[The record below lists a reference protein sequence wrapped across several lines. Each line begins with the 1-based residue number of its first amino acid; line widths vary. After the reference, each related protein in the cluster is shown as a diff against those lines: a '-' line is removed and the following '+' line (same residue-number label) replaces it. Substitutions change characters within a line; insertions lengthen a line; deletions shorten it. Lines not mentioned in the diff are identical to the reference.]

1 MSHVEP
7 KWWLGGSQNG
17 CNSWGYCVDAE
28 FWKSNKNHDYGK
40 KAYDGDII
48 CIEVNR
54 DTGTLKVYVNG
65 EDQGI
70 ADEDAMLQS
79 KELFFAVTLKGEGEG
94 IEILE

>member
-1 MSHVEP
+1 
-7 KWWLGGSQNG
+7 
-17 CNSWGYCVDAE
+17 
-28 FWKSNKNHDYGK
+28 
-40 KAYDGDII
+40 
-48 CIEVNR
+48 VNR